1 MKPIKVIL
9 ADDHPESIEIIKNLI
24 SDLPDFQ
31 FIGQCENGVQLV
43 EIVMV
48 KKPDLVLT
56 TVPFPNKDGMQAI
69 KECMSVFPMIK
80 VIFIT
85 GNDEF
90 AIEAFEIGAIDYMVK
105 PVNKERL
112 FQALMKAK
120 NIISYER
127 DKTGNSPQLQQKTLT
142 LKDQNAILFIPLVDI
157 FFIEKVGKKC
167 LVYTNKDIYD
177 TFETMGRIITRL
189 DDSFFHG
196 HRSYLINL
204 EKISQITPQ
213 KETFIVHFKDYDK
226 LAKVSKLKINQMR
239 EQISL

>member
-1 MKPIKVIL
+1 VKPIKVIL
-9 ADDHPESIEIIKNLI
+9 ADDHPESIKMIKYFI
-24 SDLPDFQ
+24 SGLPEFQ
-31 FIGQCENGVQLV
+31 FIGQCEHGIQLV
-43 EIVMV
+43 EQVMV

-56 TVPFPNKDGMQAI
+56 TIPFQMKDGMQAV
-69 KECMSVFPMIK
+69 KECMSVFPTIK

-85 GNDEF
+85 GNDEY

-112 FQALMKAK
+112 FQALVKAK
-120 NIISYER
+120 NIISFER
-127 DKTGNSPQLQQKTLT
+127 DKTGNSPQLQQKNLT
-142 LKDQNAILFIPLVDI
+142 LKDQNAILFIPLADI

-167 LVYTNKDIYD
+167 LVYTDKDIYD
-177 TFETMGRIITRL
+177 TFETMGRILTRL

-213 KETFIVHFKDYDK
+213 KETFIVHFKNYDK
-226 LAKVSKLKINQMR
+226 LAKVSKLKINEMR
-239 EQISL
+239 ERISL